1 MVMVVSAHNEH
12 ASGRLGAALP
22 STHTAPTHLV
32 WSRLTSWAPGAGGA
46 AARWCHS
53 VNYTHTPQSTRA
65 AHTGRLSLIHAA
77 ARSRVLRGA
86 PSLCHRVDRQHGGR
100 GTSYAAAAN
109 AAVHLACGP
118 WIRARLCDGCAIEPS
133 AGQPRQRL
141 PAATRGY
148 THVACSGTM
157 CSYDHRPLLDAVR
170 RQEGAFKGLLEGGSW
185 TSVRS
190 RVYHW

>member
-1 MVMVVSAHNEH
+1 MSMRVDGWALHCLQHTLLPPISFGVRLTYLGSRRWRCSRTVVSQCELH
-12 ASGRLGAALP
+12 
-22 STHTAPTHLV
+22 THP
-32 WSRLTSWAPGAGGA
+32 
-46 AARWCHS
+46 S
-53 VNYTHTPQSTRA
+53 VNTRRTHGASI
-65 AHTGRLSLIHAA
+65 AHTA

-100 GTSYAAAAN
+100 GTRYAAAAN

-148 THVACSGTM
+148 THIACSGTM
-157 CSYDHRPLLDAVR
+157 CSYDHRPLLDATSR
-170 RQEGAFKGLLEGGSW
+170 RGFQGIAGGWELVEREEPCVSLVVSEGGLCL
-185 TSVRS
+185 TI
-190 RVYHW
+190 